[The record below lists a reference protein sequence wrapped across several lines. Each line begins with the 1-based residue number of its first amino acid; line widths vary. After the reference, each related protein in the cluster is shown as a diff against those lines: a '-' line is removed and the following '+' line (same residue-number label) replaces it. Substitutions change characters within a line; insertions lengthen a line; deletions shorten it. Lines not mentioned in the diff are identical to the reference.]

1 MAWQAIATTYSKVEN
16 HVSIIALTLILI
28 ALAARI
34 IDMILDNGNITASLI
49 EIVALI
55 LAIPFIIIPIP
66 NLETKCQQS
75 NQPNNY
81 IPISTEY
88 IDITDSYSKTV
99 TEYVNTNDKTIW
111 TKTVEYDNGAII
123 SKSFSQK
130 LNDSSTPATYTGD
143 IDELQNFYDNN

>member
-1 MAWQAIATTYSKVEN
+1 MAWQAIATTDSNIKN
-16 HVSIIALTLILI
+16 HVGIIITLILILI
-28 ALAARI
+28 ALATRI
-34 IDMILDNGNITASLI
+34 IDIIIDNGNPI

-55 LAIPFIIIPIP
+55 LAILLIIIPIFGI
-66 NLETKCQQS
+66 ETKCQQR

-88 IDITDSYSKTV
+88 IDITDSCNKIV

-111 TKTVEYDNGAII
+111 TKTVEYDNGTII

-130 LNDSSTPATYTGD
+130 LNDNSTPATYTGN
-143 IDELQNFYDNN
+143 IDELQNFYNNN

>member
-1 MAWQAIATTYSKVEN
+1 MAWQAIATTYSKIEN
-16 HVSIIALTLILI
+16 NVGIIALTLILI

-34 IDMILDNGNITASLI
+34 IDMIIDNGNITASLI

-55 LAIPFIIIPIP
+55 LAIPFIIIPISGI
-66 NLETKCQQS
+66 ETKCQQR

-88 IDITDSYSKTV
+88 IDITDSCNKTV

-111 TKTVEYDNGAII
+111 TKTVEYDNGTII
-123 SKSFSQK
+123 SKTFSQK
-130 LNDSSTPATYTGD
+130 LNDNSTPATYTGN
-143 IDELQNFYDNN
+143 IDELQNFYNNN